1 MTLYQ
6 YDKGPQTNLQVL
18 RISASAMSTYIR
30 RARRTKQTKRPIQIF
45 SATMGDIQKALTPKP
60 YINPHTKLPPQY
72 KEFLQLFCPKEA
84 SQLPPYQGE
93 GIDHKIELV
102 QNEGKDPE
110 VPWGPLYSMSQEE
123 LMVLRKTLA
132 DLLDKNFIRVSHSSA
147 AAPVL
152 FVRKPGGG
160 LRFCVDYRALNALTK
175 KDHYPLPLINET
187 LNQIGQ
193 AK

>member
-18 RISASAMSTYIR
+18 RISASVMGAYIR
-30 RARRTKQTKRPIQIF
+30 RAQHTKQTKQPIQIF

-93 GIDHKIELV
+93 GIDHKIELI
-102 QNEGKDPE
+102 QNKEKDPE
-110 VPWGPLYSMSQEE
+110 VPWGPLYSMLQEE
-123 LMVLRKTLA
+123 LVVLRKTLA
-132 DLLDKNFIRVSHSSA
+132 DLLDKNFIQVSHSSA

-152 FVRKPGGG
+152 FV
-160 LRFCVDYRALNALTK
+160 
-175 KDHYPLPLINET
+175 
-187 LNQIGQ
+187 
-193 AK
+193 

>member
-18 RISASAMSTYIR
+18 RISASVMGAYIK

-45 SATMGDIQKALTPKP
+45 SATMGDIQKALTPKS
-60 YINPHTKLPPQY
+60 YIDPRTKLPPQY
-72 KEFLQLFCPKEA
+72 KDFLQLFCPKEA
-84 SQLPPYQGE
+84 SQLPPYRGE

-152 FVRKPGGG
+152 FV
-160 LRFCVDYRALNALTK
+160 
-175 KDHYPLPLINET
+175 
-187 LNQIGQ
+187 
-193 AK
+193 